1 MEKIKKIITSIQWSE
16 ISPAVVARYVLGLIA
31 IINIIL
37 DKVGVVPITISESTV
52 YSVCSIVF
60 ALIMIIINTYKNN
73 STSVEAMVAD
83 RVLDLIKAS
92 EKIDMKKPVLE
103 QIEAVL
109 KDIQSQFETDAN
121 ADIMYEDDD

>member
-60 ALIMIIINTYKNN
+60 ALIMIIINTYKNKYF
-73 STSVEAMVAD
+73 V
-83 RVLDLIKAS
+83 
-92 EKIDMKKPVLE
+92 
-103 QIEAVL
+103 
-109 KDIQSQFETDAN
+109 
-121 ADIMYEDDD
+121 